1 MPVEEHTLFS
11 ARSARTFLDCGYTMC
26 FGAASAK
33 SRIDAVVKNAINA
46 GDIPGPRALA
56 NAAEMA
62 PHDGALVPGIT
73 RFVETPEE
81 IKAAINEF
89 ADQGADQVKLS
100 MSGEEI
106 TEVLRAEDTTF
117 PDELVAAG
125 VEVSSNV
132 PGLRSD
138 GVTDPSSLV
147 SFRAGC
153 PRSRPSRLLAR
164 PLRREHPAVPPVRPL
179 FSDIAACMSR

>member
-81 IKAAINEF
+81 IEAAINEF
-89 ADQGADQVKLS
+89 ADQGADQIKLS

-125 VEVSSNV
+125 VEVSCRTCGRPRLTSLTL
-132 PGLRSD
+132 PRLASL
-138 GVTDPSSLV
+138 PS
-147 SFRAGC
+147 GC
-153 PRSRPSRLLAR
+153 SRSRPPRLLAR
-164 PLRREHPAVPPVRPL
+164 SLGREYHAMPPVRLP
-179 FSDIAACMSR
+179 SSISPGTSR